1 MQPPYT
7 TTSGDDGGDR
17 GWPRAAGAG
26 ALRLLAA
33 LALVLVLV
41 APGAPA
47 VAGDPFV
54 VIVNPSVPG
63 SVVRRDVLAAVFLK
77 KAVRWGDG
85 SPATPIDQSGTSP
98 VRRAFSET
106 VFQMPVVAVLQYWQ
120 KQLLTATT
128 PLRVPS
134 VKGSDEEVLAFVAT
148 TAGSVGYVS
157 TGATVPSNVKVVRLV
172 D

>member
-1 MQPPYT
+1 MQPRST
-7 TTSGDDGGDR
+7 TPKPTPGVE
-17 GWPRAAGAG
+17 AGARAVKTR

-33 LALVLVLV
+33 GALVLALVPPSL
-41 APGAPA
+41 AA
-47 VAGDPFV
+47 DPFV

-63 SVVRRDVLAAVFLK
+63 STVHRADLAAVFLK

-120 KQLLTATT
+120 KQLLSPATT
-128 PLRVPS
+128 PVRVPL

-157 TGATVPSNVKVVRLV
+157 TGATVPPSVKVVRLI